1 MSLNPN
7 LIKGD
12 RARLSGSR
20 QISVA
25 PCANR
30 PLNPEV
36 SGGDQS
42 PHPRDVDAI
51 VRSARTK
58 AAAVLRR
65 ARRQRNEIA
74 EEARERGYRTGH
86 RQGLERAE
94 ALLAEIESWWGQL
107 RREEDERN
115 DVLEASIADLVVE
128 ITSRVL
134 GSELA
139 ADPEVILR
147 LVEESLRRFSEVSD
161 VTLAVSRADLPL
173 LLEHRDHLE
182 AQLPPRT
189 HLLLTSSQE
198 LGSGEF
204 HIRGDEGIIVG
215 SVADIAAS
223 LRRRIEDG
231 EREEG

>member
-7 LIKGD
+7 LIKSN

-20 QISVA
+20 EVPIASVE
-25 PCANR
+25 N
-30 PLNPEV
+30 PLPS
-36 SGGDQS
+36 SGGVGE
-42 PHPRDVDAI
+42 PPPGRKGGTGEI
-51 VRSARTK
+51 LNSARRR
-58 AAAVLRR
+58 AAAVLWR
-65 ARRQRNEIA
+65 ARRQRDAIA
-74 EEARERGYRTGH
+74 EAARERGYRAGH
-86 RQGLERAE
+86 QRGLEHAE
-94 ALLAEIESWWGQL
+94 ALLAEIESWWADL
-107 RREEDERN
+107 RREEEERN
-115 DVLEASIADLVVE
+115 DALEASLADLVVE
-128 ITSRVL
+128 IAARVL
-134 GSELA
+134 RSELA
-139 ADPEVILR
+139 ADSDVILR

-173 LLEHRDHLE
+173 LMEHREHLE

-198 LGSGEF
+198 LRSGEF

-215 SVADIAAS
+215 SVADVAAS